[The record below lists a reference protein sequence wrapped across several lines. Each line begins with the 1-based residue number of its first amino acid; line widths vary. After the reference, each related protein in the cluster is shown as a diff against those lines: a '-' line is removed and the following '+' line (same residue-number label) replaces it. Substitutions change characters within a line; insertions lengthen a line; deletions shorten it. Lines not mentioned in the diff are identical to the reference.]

1 MEFPTYQDPDE
12 DEPVDMDKIV
22 AARKFM
28 MDEVRLRASQG
39 DALCGGLL
47 AIESEF
53 ADHMFLEE
61 YDSDLSDLDCMG
73 PF

>member
-1 MEFPTYQDPDE
+1 MHPTNHDNNG
-12 DEPVDMDKIV
+12 DEPIDMDKVV

-28 MDEVRLRASQG
+28 MNEVRLRASQG
-39 DALCGGLL
+39 DAICGGLL
-47 AIESEF
+47 AIESEYADDIF
-53 ADHMFLEE
+53 AQN